1 MDFGKLS
8 SNGRTK
14 GLLFCSK
21 TCAVVCSSEFDKV
34 CSIMFEET
42 SEEEFKFV
50 FFEFAGDPEAL
61 EFLDLKIK
69 NYKLFFY

>member
-8 SNGRTK
+8 SKGRTK

-21 TCAVVCSSEFDKV
+21 TCAVVCSNEFDKG
-34 CSIMFEET
+34 CSKMFEET
-42 SEEEFKFV
+42 SEEEFKFG
-50 FFEFAGDPEAL
+50 FFEFAGDPVEAL

-69 NYKLFFY
+69 N